1 MDSMPAPVRLEP
13 PDDSDWPQIL
23 AIESVSFAR
32 PWTEASFRRERQLAY
47 SRILVARLGAEGG
60 VAGYA
65 CRWLVAGEVQLL
77 NVAVHPRHRRHGIAR
92 TLVEAVLEE
101 ARRERAP
108 VWLEVERGNVGAVA
122 LYCGL
127 GFSIVGQRR
136 NYYGRGRDAWVMA
149 VPAPDGDVST

>member
-1 MDSMPAPVRLEP
+1 MQPLASPVRVEP

-32 PWTEASFRRERQLAY
+32 PWTEVSFRRERELEY
-47 SRILVARLGAEGG
+47 SRILVARIDPDGA

-65 CRWLVAGEVQLL
+65 CRWLIADEVQLL

-92 TLVEAVLEE
+92 ILVQAVLDE
-101 ARRERAP
+101 ALRARAP

-122 LYCGL
+122 LYTGL
-127 GFSIVGQRR
+127 GFSIVGQRK

-149 VPAPDGDVST
+149 VPAPGVDA